1 LCELGRGKGKDEA
14 LPLPGWL
21 LSFDLFSSFF
31 LVIPFFFSSPV
42 LYFGEVGV
50 AVAQHNIA
58 MVTLLLF
65 LALLSSAWSS
75 PHLTLA
81 PWCSAW
87 IQPAT
92 I

>member
-1 LCELGRGKGKDEA
+1 MTKLCLCLAGCF
-14 LPLPGWL
+14 LLISFPL
-21 LSFDLFSSFF
+21 FF